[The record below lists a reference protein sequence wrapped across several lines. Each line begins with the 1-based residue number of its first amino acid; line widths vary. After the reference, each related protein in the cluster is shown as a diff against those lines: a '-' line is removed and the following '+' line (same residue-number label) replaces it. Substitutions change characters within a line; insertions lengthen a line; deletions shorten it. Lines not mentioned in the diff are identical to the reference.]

1 MSSKYPLAD
10 LDIGV
15 WRKGHPWMG
24 GALNGGDGEG
34 LGKAAPMQPGCQAQR
49 RKKEYGGM
57 PWEVADGLGIW
68 RVPKIGTTI
77 DLIPST
83 SRSLELVVPL
93 TVVAITSGSAAI
105 PRSLAIRQSGVAH
118 SAYSGYTGSSL
129 STFVGI
135 F

>member
-1 MSSKYPLAD
+1 
-10 LDIGV
+10 
-15 WRKGHPWMG
+15 
-24 GALNGGDGEG
+24 
-34 LGKAAPMQPGCQAQR
+34 
-49 RKKEYGGM
+49 M